1 MLRDLVRN
9 GNIQIHGLTKLTEYG
24 ATEALIVQMA
34 LQIFVILIVYT
45 LMQIAVMCLICTQKM
60 D

>member
-1 MLRDLVRN
+1 MLQDLVRN

-24 ATEALIVQMA
+24 FMEVLIVQMA

-45 LMQIAVMCLICTQKM
+45 LMQIVAMCLICTQKM